1 MVPQTVM
8 NYDILTPHYC
18 VFAFVCLQRE
28 VVLTNE
34 EKAIKA
40 YLSDGDPL
48 TPQILD
54 MVIAP
59 YWKQE
64 PYM

>member
-1 MVPQTVM
+1 M
-8 NYDILTPHYC
+8 I
-18 VFAFVCLQRE
+18 VCLQQE
-28 VVLTNE
+28 AVLTDE

-48 TPQILD
+48 SPQILD
-54 MVIAP
+54 MVVRP

>member
-1 MVPQTVM
+1 MV
-8 NYDILTPHYC
+8 NSDILTLNYF
-18 VFAFVCLQRE
+18 VFAFVCLLKE
-28 VVLTNE
+28 ELTDE
-34 EKAIKA
+34 EKVIKA

-54 MVIAP
+54 MVIEP